1 MTGFEMFMLSS
12 FCLMFTAIVIFGIIY
27 MVKKDEI
34 FGIINDNQRNV
45 ETNNQR
51 VLHTNNNNG
60 ICNNGVDNLHDSNMG
75 NNHRQVNNRQ
85 DIQPTRC
92 YENGEITNLCTIIA
106 LKNIERE
113 FRTMLTPIEIDAID
127 KAVDNTI
134 TVEKLKAFIDNV
146 ELEDIDIDE

>member
-1 MTGFEMFMLSS
+1 
-12 FCLMFTAIVIFGIIY
+12 
-27 MVKKDEI
+27 
-34 FGIINDNQRNV
+34 
-45 ETNNQR
+45 
-51 VLHTNNNNG
+51 
-60 ICNNGVDNLHDSNMG
+60 MG
-75 NNHRQVNNRQ
+75 NHHRQVNNRQ
-85 DIQPTRC
+85 DIQSTRC

-127 KAVDNTI
+127 KAVDNTT